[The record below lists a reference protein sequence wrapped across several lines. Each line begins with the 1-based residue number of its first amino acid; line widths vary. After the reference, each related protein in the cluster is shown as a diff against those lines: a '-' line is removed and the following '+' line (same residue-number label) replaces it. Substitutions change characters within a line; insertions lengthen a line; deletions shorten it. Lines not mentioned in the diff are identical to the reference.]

1 MNCYLSGMV
10 GTGLLAG
17 SALTLSISEEQ
28 QNKLKEVLSPELVVK
43 YEEII
48 TERRNQYIHGLILGI
63 IVSFIFMY
71 NFKIN
76 NRFFKITAFLAITL
90 MIAVFYYTLMPKSD
104 YMLNHL
110 KTEEENKVWLGI
122 YKTMKF
128 RYFMGLVLGAAAAIP
143 FAMILC

>member
-1 MNCYLSGMV
+1 MM

-17 SALTLSISEEQ
+17 SALTLTITEEQ
-28 QNKLKEVLSPELVVK
+28 QNKLKQVLSPQLVVK

-48 TERRNQYIHGLILGI
+48 SERRDQYIHGLILGI

-71 NFKIN
+71 SYKIN
-76 NRFFKITAFLAITL
+76 NRYFKITAFLAITL
-90 MIAVFYYTLMPKSD
+90 TVAVFYYTLMPKSD

-128 RYFMGLVLGAAAAIP
+128 RYFMGLLLGATAAIP